1 MKLILGSGSPRRKEI
16 LAQAGI
22 TPAAIRVPNVD
33 ETPLKKELPRQYC
46 RRIAEKK
53 IKALE
58 LADDEIALCADT
70 TVALG
75 RRILGKPIDR
85 AEADR
90 FLSLLSGN

>member
-16 LAQAGI
+16 LAQVGI

-33 ETPLKKELPRQYC
+33 ETPLKKELPLQYC
-46 RRIAEKK
+46 RRIAEK

-75 RRILGKPIDR
+75 RQ
-85 AEADR
+85 
-90 FLSLLSGN
+90 F

>member
-33 ETPLKKELPRQYC
+33 ETPLKKELPLQYC

-53 IKALE
+53 L
-58 LADDEIALCADT
+58 
-70 TVALG
+70 
-75 RRILGKPIDR
+75 RR
-85 AEADR
+85 
-90 FLSLLSGN
+90 